1 MGPPGPPGKQVSV
14 GLSLRARLGTELIF
28 LGGFGLMRDVV
39 DQGSEGSDGAPGSAG
54 QTVSVYVVQSLRKI

>member
-1 MGPPGPPGKQVSV
+1 
-14 GLSLRARLGTELIF
+14 
-28 LGGFGLMRDVV
+28 MRDVV